1 MCPGGRP
8 NRPKSEKMHTKIH
21 AFSACETNTNAQKKL
36 KHASP
41 GGMRGPIRRPPGAA
55 CWTCAA
61 KELASSSSS
70 LQALVFIF
78 KSSCLQLFAS
88 ISLFNFLHCFRLSWK
103 AFSPLH
109 NPPHRLAHSAVPIT
123 PDLFF
128 MFFCVFLPS
137 MFLPFFRLAFFVIFD
152 DFEAAWG
159 FQNQAKIGQMLL
171 RKRFFGW
178 ILCLC

>member
-1 MCPGGRP
+1 
-8 NRPKSEKMHTKIH
+8 
-21 AFSACETNTNAQKKL
+21 
-36 KHASP
+36 
-41 GGMRGPIRRPPGAA
+41 MRGAFRRPPGAA

-88 ISLFNFLHCFRLSWK
+88 ISLFNFLHCFWLSWK

-109 NPPHRLAHSAVPIT
+109 NPPHRPAHSAKPIT
-123 PDLFF
+123 LEPFF

-137 MFLPFFRLAFFVIFD
+137 FFLLYFRLAFLSIFG
-152 DFEAAWG
+152 DFEAARG
-159 FQNQAKIGQMLL
+159 SQNQAKIGEKLL
-171 RKRFFGW
+171 RKRFFG
-178 ILCLC
+178 